1 MNHIA
6 VALHEIGAIK
16 FGSFKLKS
24 GIQSPIYIDLR
35 LIVSY
40 PHLLS
45 LVGNSIWQK
54 ILHLQ
59 CDLLC
64 GVPYT
69 ALPIATAISLQTNVP
84 MIMRRK
90 EVKDYGTRKCIE
102 GAFKVGQ
109 HCVVIED
116 LVTSGISVMETVD
129 PLRLEHLTV
138 KDVAVLIDREQGARQ
153 NLADRGITLH
163 AVMTITEILDALLQ
177 EGKINA
183 SVVNDVQAFIRENQ
197 TTLTAG

>member
-1 MNHIA
+1 
-6 VALHEIGAIK
+6 
-16 FGSFKLKS
+16 LKS

-40 PHLLS
+40 PQILR
-45 LVGNSIWQK
+45 LVGNSIWEK
-54 ILHLQ
+54 IMHLQ
-59 CDLLC
+59 CDLVC

-90 EVKDYGTRKCIE
+90 EIKDYGTRKCVE
-102 GAFKVGQ
+102 GAFRAGQ

-129 PLRLEHLTV
+129 PLRLEHLIV

-163 AVMTITEILDALLQ
+163 AVTTISELLHVLQQ
-177 EGKINA
+177 EGKITNA
-183 SVVNDVQAFIRENQ
+183 VVSDVLAFVRENQ
-197 TTLTAG
+197 TTLAVG